1 MKLKLTFLAG
11 AAVGYVLGARAG
23 RDRYDEMRQQADA
36 LWHDPRVQEKVS
48 AATDTVKEK
57 APDVGAKISSAAG
70 SAASAVKDKATDTAS
85 AAKGKVTDAHSDG
98 PLIGQEKG
106 SDYQPRVTKVQ
117 SK

>member
-23 RDRYDEMRQQADA
+23 RDRYDDMKKQADA

-48 AATDTVKEK
+48 VATETVKEK

-70 SAASAVKDKATDTAS
+70 SAASTVKDKVSD
-85 AAKGKVTDAHSDG
+85 AAGDEGGAM
-98 PLIGQEKG
+98 IGQEKG
-106 SDYQPRVTKVQ
+106 SDYTPRETKVQ

>member
-11 AAVGYVLGARAG
+11 AAAGYVLGTRAG
-23 RDRYDEMRQQADA
+23 RDRYDDMKKQADA

-48 AATDTVKEK
+48 VATETVKEK

-70 SAASAVKDKATDTAS
+70 SAASTVKDKVSD
-85 AAKGKVTDAHSDG
+85 AAGDEGEGEGGAM
-98 PLIGQEKG
+98 IGQEKG
-106 SDYQPRVTKVQ
+106 SDYTPRETKVQ